1 MWRDRWKRHLT
12 DMHGKIGICQD
23 ARKHKER
30 GDGFCPRCHDGSRR
44 RRRAG
49 LGPVKYL
56 GLTPLRLRS
65 GQNRA
70 TAQPRNRATAQ
81 PRNRA
86 TARIS
91 AGSSFAE
98 NQAPSVA
105 ASVSAFSSFF
115 DSQPSTFNPHQS
127 LHHCKPTSASAN
139 GAMSSASQWRD
150 EE

>member
-1 MWRDRWKRHLT
+1 MKKLAIS
-12 DMHGKIGICQD
+12 GAAC
-23 ARKHKER
+23 
-30 GDGFCPRCHDGSRR
+30 
-44 RRRAG
+44 
-49 LGPVKYL
+49 
-56 GLTPLRLRS
+56 S

-81 PRNRA
+81 PR
-86 TARIS
+86 IS

-98 NQAPSVA
+98 NQVPSVA
-105 ASVSAFSSFF
+105 DSISAFSSFF